1 MFRVVGVLLAAGN
14 SLRFGSD
21 KLMYPLEEGSSVAIS
36 AAQNLITA
44 VPESVAII
52 KPGQQELAAS
62 FISLGLKVIENP
74 RAEEGMGTSLAEGI
88 KAKKDADGW
97 LIALADMPWIKPKTI
112 LDLADELKKG
122 ATIVAPRYDQKRGH
136 PVGFASD
143 WRDKLLSLHGDEGAR
158 HLLNDHPD
166 ALKLMDTNDP
176 GVVSDIDVPA
186 DLSR

>member
-74 RAEEGMGTSLAEGI
+74 RAEEGMGTSLAE
-88 KAKKDADGW
+88 
-97 LIALADMPWIKPKTI
+97 
-112 LDLADELKKG
+112 
-122 ATIVAPRYDQKRGH
+122 
-136 PVGFASD
+136 
-143 WRDKLLSLHGDEGAR
+143 
-158 HLLNDHPD
+158 
-166 ALKLMDTNDP
+166 
-176 GVVSDIDVPA
+176 
-186 DLSR
+186 